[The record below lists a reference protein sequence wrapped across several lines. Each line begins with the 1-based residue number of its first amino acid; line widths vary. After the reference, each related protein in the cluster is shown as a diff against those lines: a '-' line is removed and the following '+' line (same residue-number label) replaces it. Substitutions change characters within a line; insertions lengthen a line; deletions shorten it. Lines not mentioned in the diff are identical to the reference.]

1 MTTIE
6 VINEVDKLY
15 FNKDF
20 SFEFVSNTTL
30 TQSVLSGN
38 DLITREIQSFVN
50 LTLLKEF
57 ANTYTAFELSDWT
70 FPTKEG
76 GRVTKFSFI
85 DFNPTIKENKHREVE
100 LVCEIDF
107 EYNRHIKDITD
118 DCLKAATV
126 FLEKKLKEN
135 ERKVLSGD
143 LT

>member
-1 MTTIE
+1 MNNIE
-6 VINEVDKLY
+6 LINEADKLY
-15 FNKDF
+15 FNRDF
-20 SFEFVSNTTL
+20 SFEFVSNITL
-30 TQSVLSGN
+30 TQSVLNGN

-57 ANTYTAFELSDWT
+57 ANKYIAFELSDWP

-76 GRVTKFSFI
+76 GRATEFSFI
-85 DFNPTIKENKHREVE
+85 DFNPAIKENKHREVE

-118 DCLKAATV
+118 DCLKAASA

>member
-1 MTTIE
+1 MNNIDL
-6 VINEVDKLY
+6 INEADKLY

-30 TQSVLSGN
+30 TQSVLNGN

-57 ANTYTAFELSDWT
+57 ANKYIAFELSDW
-70 FPTKEG
+70 PLLAKEG
-76 GRVTKFSFI
+76 DRVTKFSFI
-85 DFNPTIKENKHREVE
+85 DFNPTIKENKHRKIE

-107 EYNRHIKDITD
+107 EYNRYIKDITD
-118 DCLKAATV
+118 DCLKAASA

-135 ERKVLSGD
+135 ERKILSGD